1 MSSPITITI
10 ETTLLAP
17 VAKVWHHWT
26 TPESI
31 MQWNAALDAWHCPH
45 ASNDLRVGGAFSA
58 RMEARDGSFGFDFAG
73 TYTEVILHS
82 LIACSLG
89 DARKVVIRFEAVQG
103 GCRVTESFDAEDQN
117 SAEMQ
122 KSGWQAILDRFK
134 AFVESQ
140 P

>member
-10 ETTLLAP
+10 ETTVRAP

-31 MQWNAALDAWHCPH
+31 TQWNAALDTWHCPH
-45 ASNDLRVGGAFSA
+45 ATNDLRVGGTFSA

-73 TYTEVILHS
+73 TYTEISEHS
-82 LIACSLG
+82 LIAYALG
-89 DARKVVIRFEAVQG
+89 DARKVVIHFEAVPG
-103 GCRVTESFDAEDQN
+103 GCRVVESFDAEDQN

-122 KSGWQAILDRFK
+122 KNGWQAILDRFK
-134 AFVESQ
+134 TFVESQ